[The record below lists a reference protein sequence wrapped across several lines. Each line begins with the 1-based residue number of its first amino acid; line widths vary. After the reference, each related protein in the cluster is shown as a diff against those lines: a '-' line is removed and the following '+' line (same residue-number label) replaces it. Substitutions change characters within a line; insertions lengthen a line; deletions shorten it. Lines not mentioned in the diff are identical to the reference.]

1 MVPWGVRQALDKDVL
16 LFLHQMA
23 FALSY
28 SAGLCVCV
36 CGLVDSA
43 DAG

>member
-1 MVPWGVRQALDKDVL
+1 MVLWGVRQTWDMDEL

-23 FALSY
+23 FALFSP
-28 SAGLCVCV
+28 VQVIICV